1 MDERLRPWVTG
12 IATRTF
18 ADDTYVHAPDT
29 ATTIVLCSASEGA
42 HVVGPRDTAR
52 YYTAREA
59 RRTAVRLTPGRA
71 QALLD
76 VRVDELL
83 NQVVPLGELWPRG
96 GLPGLPEVLGMAA
109 EPVGAR
115 AGGLLEVA
123 LASVV
128 LERVASVDP
137 GPSELVLAAAR
148 SLRTRGVAETARAL
162 HVSERQLRTV
172 FTRAVGL
179 SPKRFARVDRVRRAV
194 ARGRSGGW
202 ARVAAELG
210 YFDQAHLNA
219 EFRAVMG
226 VPPGA
231 YLKGDLPAAT
241 FC

>member
-12 IATRTF
+12 IASRTF
-18 ADDTYVHAPDT
+18 ADDTYVQAPDT
-29 ATTIVLCSASEGA
+29 ATTIVLCSASEGM

-52 YYTAREA
+52 YYAARGGTGA

-76 VRVDELL
+76 VPVDELVDR
-83 NQVVPLGELWPRG
+83 VVPLGELWAGVG
-96 GLPGLPEVLGMAA
+96 G
-109 EPVGAR
+109 GA
-115 AGGLLEVA
+115 AGGGWGGAGGGGSRDAAA
-123 LASVV
+123 LVSVV

-148 SLRTRGVAETARAL
+148 LLRVRGVAETARAL

-179 SPKRFARVDRVRRAV
+179 SPKRFARVDRVRRVV
-194 ARGRSGGW
+194 ARGGHGGW

-210 YFDQAHLNA
+210 YFDQAHLIA